1 MAFLVLGTRFYPFPS
16 TKMTLLVLGTRFYPF
31 PSTKM
36 TFLVRETPKSGGNW
50 FFGSRPE
57 K

>member
-1 MAFLVLGTRFYPFPS
+1 
-16 TKMTLLVLGTRFYPF
+16 MTLLVLGTRFYPF

-36 TFLVRETPKSGGNW
+36 TFLVLGTRFYPFPSTKMAFLVRETPKSGGNW